1 MAIILDKPGFGEQF
15 GSSFGTGL
23 GRALEGLA
31 QNKFQDIVR
40 QQQIARNAR
49 GLSGL
54 FPQQQA
60 EQFAELDP
68 LVLREVLKNLLP
80 AARDAELN
88 NLTEGIISGTEPE
101 FESEGPDKQSLLY
114 SRSKSEEES
123 AKEPSLKIVGLS
135 ELSPGAVAA
144 REMKNLEKKLTDPRL
159 SPQQKSQLRKRIEDR
174 QEGLEKKQE
183 KIDKKTDPFVSKL
196 TEDYEASQASDKRI
210 GRMKELIK
218 GGNLTNPLFFGF
230 LDSLEHAIPSLGVGI
245 NLKGLLSP
253 ESQEFDKLSKD
264 FLRDVK
270 KVFGARVTQS
280 EVMQFLKTIPT
291 LAQSDEG
298 KLRIIHNMELFNE
311 ASKAKKEVYDAI
323 VEANGGYRPHN
334 IEELVNKNSK
344 KKIDE
349 IAKRFESGYEK
360 SAAKKEIEEEK
371 NTQIRDL
378 IAAKDSRRN
387 LDAFSLGNLLS
398 GF

>member
-1 MAIILDKPGFGEQF
+1 MAIVIDKPGFGEQF

-23 GRALEGLA
+23 GKALEGLA
-31 QNKFQDIVR
+31 QNKFQDMVR
-40 QQQIARNAR
+40 QQQAARTAR
-49 GLSGL
+49 GLAGL

-60 EQFAELDP
+60 EQLGELDP

-88 NLTEGIISGTEPE
+88 NLTEGIIGGTDSE
-101 FESEGPDKQSLLY
+101 FEQANVPMQEQQLL
-114 SRSKSEEES
+114 KSEKQEIEKES
-123 AKEPSLKIVGLS
+123 PSKVIGLS

-144 REMKNLEKKLTDPRL
+144 REMKNLQKKLTDPRL
-159 SPQQKSQLRKRIEDR
+159 SPSQKMQLRKRIEDR
-174 QEGLEKKQE
+174 QADFEKKQE
-183 KIDKKTDPFVSKL
+183 QIDKKTDPFVSKL
-196 TEDYEASQASDKRI
+196 TEDYEAAQSADKRI

-218 GGNLTNPLFFGF
+218 GGNLTNPLFFGV

-245 NLKGLLSP
+245 NLKGFLSP

-311 ASKAKKEVYDAI
+311 ASKAKKDAYDDI
-323 VEANGGYRPHN
+323 IEANGGYRPRN
-334 IEELVNKNSK
+334 IEELVNKNAK
-344 KKIDE
+344 KKLDD

-360 SAAKKEIEEEK
+360 SASKKEMERED
-371 NTQIRDL
+371 NQVRDL
-378 IAAKDSRRN
+378 LSAKDSRRT